1 MRTIESKDILQLFD
15 ALPNVKKKEVYDFM
29 EFLRTKTLKE
39 KVRGKKIVERIYG
52 STKGSKLTT
61 ELFSKMKA
69 EKIALLLL
77 C

>member
-1 MRTIESKDILQLFD
+1 MRTIKPKDILQIFD
-15 ALPNVKKKEVYDFM
+15 ALPNDKKKEVYDFM

-52 STKGSKLTT
+52 STEGSKLTT

-69 EKIALLLL
+69 EEIALLLL